1 MKAIYHLCL
10 GIFHIVVLLLFN
22 TTTSAQD
29 CPTAYA
35 DNSGSILFTW
45 GSGTKPTGITSVR
58 WTDAS
63 DYAGSDVSA
72 TTWQTTSTAIN
83 PTGTETG
90 TIIFTYSGGTY
101 HCAITAG
108 ALPIEL
114 MYFKGSRVDNTT
126 VLEWATASEID
137 NSHFT
142 LEKSTDNINWTVVTV
157 IKGAGNSVNINK
169 YKHIDSKPLSKIVY
183 YRLRQDDYNG
193 DYTYA
198 NTIAVNSKDNTQLEL
213 KSIYPETNTVKV
225 TLDGYNKEE
234 PLTIHIYNQLGNVV
248 KTVNINPYEVTNEEL
263 NLDIADLATGLY
275 TIRILNGNQQTTAK
289 FIR

>member
-1 MKAIYHLCL
+1 MKAIYNLCL

-22 TTTSAQD
+22 ITTSAQD
-29 CPTAYA
+29 CPTVYA
-35 DNSGSILFTW
+35 DNSGAILFTW
-45 GSGTKPTGITSVR
+45 GTGTRPTGITSVK

-63 DYAGSDVSA
+63 DYAGSDVS
-72 TTWQTTSTAIN
+72 TNQWQTTSTGIN

-114 MYFKGSRVDNTT
+114 MYFKGSRVDNNT
-126 VLEWATASEID
+126 VLEWATATEIN

-142 LEKSTDNINWTVVTV
+142 LEKSTDNINWRVVTV

-169 YKHIDSKPLSKIVY
+169 YKHIDSEPFSETVY

-193 DYTYA
+193 DYTYT
-198 NTIAVNSKDNTQLEL
+198 NTIAVNSADNTRLEL

-234 PLTIHIYNQLGNVV
+234 PLTIDIYNQVGCVV
-248 KTVNINPYEVTNEEL
+248 KTISIHPYEVSNGEV
-263 NLDIADLATGLY
+263 NLDVAELATGLY
-275 TIRILNGNQQTTAK
+275 TIRVMNGSQQTTAK